1 MSAKERSSWT
11 AFIIPG
17 LPQLGSG
24 EKLKGILY
32 LLLAIGTAAL
42 AFSVNRYFFLRHVWT
57 FKSLEMPSTFIKEYY
72 ATKQSTIYYF
82 IFIYGAIGLLSAI
95 DHVSAQKKKPAR

>member
-1 MSAKERSSWT
+1 MPAKERYSWT

-24 EKLKGILY
+24 EKLKGFIFLV
-32 LLLAIGTAAL
+32 LALGTAAL
-42 AFSVNRYFFLRHVWT
+42 AFSVNRYFFLRNLWT

-72 ATKQSTIYYF
+72 ATKQSTIYNF

-95 DHVSAQKKKPAR
+95 DHASGKKKKPAP